1 MINCFSFQWINTVIL
16 DACLANSSILNFQA
30 GPSPYH
36 PATYPFYV
44 RLFCFSS
51 FFFINVFRNSGMG
64 MVSVA
69 SRIGA
74 ASSPFVV
81 QMTRINSVLP
91 FAVMGALSF
100 IGAIMCWVLPET
112 QGRRTAEVMEDNEK
126 KEGQLTCVVSVF
138 PSILFY
144 YFRLLKF
151 CS

>member
-1 MINCFSFQWINTVIL
+1 
-16 DACLANSSILNFQA
+16 
-30 GPSPYH
+30 
-36 PATYPFYV
+36 
-44 RLFCFSS
+44 
-51 FFFINVFRNSGMG
+51 MG

-138 PSILFY
+138 LSILLY
-144 YFRLLKF
+144 YFCLLKI